1 MSTTATDA
9 VIRWTSEFQK
19 LVGKDI
25 SATEAVREIADSNPG
40 LHEAFAEALDS
51 IHVHDG
57 EKIDAVQEANRRIAK
72 RMRRGMSRPKAIA
85 AVMREDPDLHA
96 KYLHELG
103 RVGEVDR

>member
-1 MSTTATDA
+1 MSTMNSDA
-9 VIRWTSEFQK
+9 VVRWTSEFQM
-19 LVGKDI
+19 LVGKGL
-25 SATEAVREIADSNPG
+25 SATNAVCEIADSNPD
-40 LHEAFAEALDS
+40 LHEAFAEALQL
-51 IHVHDG
+51 IHAGDG
-57 EKIDAVQEANRRIAK
+57 EEIDAVQEANRRIAK